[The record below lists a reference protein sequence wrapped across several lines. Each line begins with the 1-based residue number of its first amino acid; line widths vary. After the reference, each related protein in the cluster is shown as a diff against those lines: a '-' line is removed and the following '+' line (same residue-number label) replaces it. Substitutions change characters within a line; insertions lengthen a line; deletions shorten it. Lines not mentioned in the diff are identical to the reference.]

1 MQPESGT
8 FTFVIPEPFDRAVRR
23 LQASVESRGLRIT
36 LRIDLSQRVMR
47 TLGIHLPPCLLL
59 GVWPGEALAADL
71 DPVAAVLLPLHLV
84 LASRDGYTEIFVR
97 SRIRPEDCARAGHVR
112 SGVIET
118 QKALLQSLDAV
129 AMRPGVV

>member
-8 FTFVIPEPFDRAVRR
+8 FTFIIPEPFDRAVRR
-23 LQASVESRGLRIT
+23 LQSSIEERNLRMT

-47 TLGIHLPPCLLL
+47 TLGIHFPPCVLL
-59 GVWPGEALAADL
+59 GVWPGEALAPDL

-84 LASRDGYTEIFVR
+84 VASRDTYTEIFVR
-97 SRIRPEDCARAGHVR
+97 SRIRPEDSSLAGRVR
-112 SGVIET
+112 PGVIET
-118 QKALLQSLDAV
+118 QNALLKSLDAV